1 MEKMALAGEE
11 SSIDWETIDTI
22 LLDMDGTLLDLNF
35 DLHFWME
42 YLPLVYANQHNLTH
56 QQSKDKIYPMLEAQQ
71 GKLHWYCLDYW
82 QEIFKLD
89 IAELKTD
96 VAHLIQIHPFVL
108 DFLTQAKKHNKR
120 VYLVTNAHRK
130 TIKLKMQVTNLEGHF
145 DDIISSHDY
154 NAPKEDQSFWHQLEQ
169 AINFNKQTSIFF
181 DDSISVLKS
190 AEKFGIGTVVAISKP
205 SSKIKTK
212 PVDGF
217 INIETFKQAIPLKHH
232 T

>member
-1 MEKMALAGEE
+1 MALAGEE
-11 SSIDWETIDTI
+11 SSIDWEAIDTI

-130 TIKLKMQVTNLEGHF
+130 TIKLKMQVTNLEGYF

-169 AINFNKQTSIFF
+169 AINFDKQTSIFF

>member
-1 MEKMALAGEE
+1 MAPAGVE
-11 SSIDWETIDTI
+11 SSIDWKTIDTI

-56 QQSKDKIYPMLEAQQ
+56 QQSKDKIYPMLEAEQ

-108 DFLTQAKKHNKR
+108 DFLAQAKKHNKHI
-120 VYLVTNAHRK
+120 YLVTNAHRK
-130 TIKLKMQVTNLEGHF
+130 TIQLKMQVTNLESYF

-154 NAPKEDQSFWHQLEQ
+154 NAPKEDQSFWQQLEQ
-169 AINFNKQTSIFF
+169 AINFDKQTSVFF

-190 AEKFGIGTVVAISKP
+190 AKKFGIGTVVAISKP

-217 INIETFKQAIPLKHH
+217 INIETFEQAIPLRHH

>member
-1 MEKMALAGEE
+1 MALAGEE

-89 IAELKTD
+89 IAKLKTD

-130 TIKLKMQVTNLEGHF
+130 TIKLKMQVTNLEGYF

-169 AINFNKQTSIFF
+169 AINFDKQTSIFF

>member
-1 MEKMALAGEE
+1 ML
-11 SSIDWETIDTI
+11 DWQNIDTVM
-22 LLDMDGTLLDLNF
+22 LDMDGTLLDLNF

-130 TIKLKMQVTNLEGHF
+130 TIKLKMQVTNLEGYF

-169 AINFNKQTSIFF
+169 AINFDKQTSIFF

-217 INIETFKQAIPLKHH
+217 INIETFEQATPLKHH
-232 T
+232 S